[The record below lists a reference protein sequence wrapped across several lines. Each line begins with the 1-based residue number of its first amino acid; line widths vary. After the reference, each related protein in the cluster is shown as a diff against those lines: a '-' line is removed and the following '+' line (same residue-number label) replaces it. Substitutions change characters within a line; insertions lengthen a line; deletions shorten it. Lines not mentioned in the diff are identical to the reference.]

1 MKKMYLL
8 KKQLSCHPEFISGS
22 KIEILKRVQ
31 NDIILRRYK
40 KIFKAIF
47 IFLLLPIII
56 ISGCKQDKNLEQPDK
71 KMIPKVKVVKA
82 KISKISKIEKLVG
95 EIAAKNKVT
104 ISSTVEG
111 PIVFCPWNEGDAIL
125 KGTKLVQ
132 IRRPSY
138 EKEVDVAAASLLY
151 SVSKLKDLKAGF
163 RPEEISQIKEN
174 IKEIEESMNF
184 ARNDMDRIEKL
195 VKNGAL
201 SEESFDKAK
210 VTYTKYKTQLE
221 STKERLKIFEKG
233 PTKTMVAVQ
242 EAAVRE
248 AREKLFLTKT
258 KLSECIISSP
268 FNGVISK
275 VYVKTGDTAAPR
287 SPLLEIYDPSSLVIQ
302 FAVSEINAMDIY
314 NGMGIDV
321 TIDAYPDIKYKTR
334 IIRVYPQLDQ
344 NTRTRT
350 VEAKFTNSIKIIQG
364 MFVRIDL
371 PLKTF
376 EKAVVIPESAVIT
389 KPNNENVVFVVD
401 KDKVVM
407 KTVKIGIEQDNSV
420 QILQG
425 IKPGDIVVTQGNE
438 KLKERAEVQIMGQ
451 KNKESK

>member
-1 MKKMYLL
+1 MNLVKR
-8 KKQLSCHPEFISGS
+8 QLSCPSEFISGS
-22 KIEILKRVQ
+22 NIEILNRVQ
-31 NDIILRRYK
+31 NEIILRRYK